1 MSSRAFLFS
10 DFEASDVK
18 RTGGMSEIVRAKLTS
33 TGDICA
39 LKFSSRV
46 DGDSQAA
53 ASFARE
59 EAALSDLSHRHIV
72 RLLGIGTDGA
82 KRFLVLE
89 WLEETL
95 ADYIQ
100 SVGPMEW
107 SVFYENFGRPILDAL
122 KHAHARTYIHRD
134 LKPLNIMLNRM
145 REPKLTDFG
154 ISRSTGDI
162 RLGVTFAS
170 AGSPPWTPPELDD
183 GLFSER
189 RDLYS
194 WAAICVACL
203 TGRVDYRSVA
213 DVRTAAKG
221 LGQAAPQKLLE
232 RCLSDSPHERVES
245 ASVLMWSL
253 DDFHRGRLLEVDRVR
268 QVGVE
273 ISAHVHRKLED
284 LLPAEAD
291 ADARVQRLFRDFEE
305 PCDVSRLHE
314 GDLEFAGSTLVI
326 RSARGSSDSP
336 WLVVKDIRAAS
347 LVAAVTATARLSIR
361 LVERGPGVAVTPEL
375 RTNISFLESF
385 LLAAEERAQ
394 EEQRRRD
401 EERYLNMLQ
410 DTVSSRMRA
419 LRDMPALEYDDG
431 KWDGGEF
438 VVRVIGVHS
447 LRPGEKRVIRT
458 SQAILVLQVSGIQ
471 HDRARLRPIGHR
483 RQIPPEGVL
492 RVDTVAQ
499 RRALERQEE
508 AVKAL
513 RSDMAVMPSLRR
525 LMLRPA
531 SADPPETG
539 GRLGPEGLSED
550 KVKVLDAAL
559 GMRQLMVVEGPPGTG
574 KTTLITAIVKQ
585 FLRENPGSRILIAA
599 QTHIAIDH
607 VVSKLLKD
615 EAFVDRVVRVA
626 RADEEKVSDEVR
638 PALLDRCLA
647 RWCQK
652 AAERSR
658 AFLRQRG
665 LAVGLNAS
673 EVELSVRLEALLAA
687 CKRNKEV
694 VSSLGATEQR
704 RGEAE
709 TLAVAAPEAD
719 VGGLET
725 ATIETVTL
733 AELEQERELLGERI
747 QRLRDELRTLGE
759 DGRLLAEVPEDE
771 QATWLQMLEQRD
783 EPWRAFRKELELQV
797 AWLDVL
803 GQLKQ
808 LEEVVLRGASVVAG
822 TCVGLGSSEAF
833 ARTRFD
839 LCIID
844 EASKATPTEALIP
857 MVRSERCLVVG
868 DPRQLPPYDGDA
880 VEVEGYGAEESRET
894 LLDYLIPRLPPA
906 CVERLTHQ
914 HRMCAGIGGLIS
926 TCFYDGVLKNERP
939 DMNRPD
945 WLRKKFPKPVVWI
958 DTPNSPQQR
967 RIHTYTNPGEQDAVL
982 SLLKTIQHGASR
994 AQQKVS
1000 VAVIA
1005 GYAAQAEALD
1015 ARIQRD
1021 SFGSLAIEVATVDSF
1036 QGKEADI
1043 CMFSVTL
1050 SNSSDFLGF
1059 LRSMK
1064 RLNVALSRPK
1074 DLLVIVGDQTFCYQV
1089 TGDNP
1094 FVNVIDYIEANP
1106 SSCETRRDSK

>member
-1 MSSRAFLFS
+1 
-10 DFEASDVK
+10 
-18 RTGGMSEIVRAKLTS
+18 MSEIVRAKLTS
-33 TGDICA
+33 TGENCA

-53 ASFARE
+53 TSFARE
-59 EAALSDLSHRHIV
+59 GAALSDLSHRHIV
-72 RLLGIGTDGA
+72 RLVGIGSDGA

-122 KHAHARTYIHRD
+122 KHAHARTYVHRD
-134 LKPLNIMLNRM
+134 LKPLNIMLSRT

-154 ISRSTGDI
+154 IARSTEDI

-203 TGRVDYRSVA
+203 TGRVDFRSVA
-213 DVRTAAKG
+213 ELRAAAKS

-232 RCLSDSPHERVES
+232 RCISDSPQERPEAVGF
-245 ASVLMWSL
+245 LIWSL
-253 DDFHRGRLLEVDRVR
+253 DDFHRGRLLEADRVR
-268 QVGVE
+268 DVGIE
-273 ISAHVHRKLED
+273 ISAQAHRKLED
-284 LLPAEAD
+284 LLPAAAD
-291 ADARVQRLFRDFEE
+291 ADARVRRLLQDFEE
-305 PCDVSRLHE
+305 PCDVSRLNE

-326 RSARGSSDSP
+326 RSARGSADSP
-336 WLVVKDIRAAS
+336 WLIVKDIRPAS

-361 LVERGPGVAVTPEL
+361 LVERGPVVDVTPDL
-375 RTNISFLESF
+375 RANIGFLESF
-385 LLAAEERAQ
+385 LLAAEERVQ
-394 EEQRRRD
+394 EDQRRRD

-419 LRDMPALEYDDG
+419 LRDMPALGYEDG

-438 VVRVIGVHS
+438 VVKVIGVHS
-447 LRPGEKRVIRT
+447 LKPGEKRVIRT
-458 SQAILVLQVSGIQ
+458 TNAILVLQVSGIR
-471 HDRARLRPIGHR
+471 HDRARLRPIGPR
-483 RQIPPEGVL
+483 RQIPAEGLL
-492 RVDTVAQ
+492 RIDTVAQ
-499 RRALERQEE
+499 RRALERQED
-508 AVKAL
+508 AIKVL
-513 RSDMAVMPSLRR
+513 RSDMAVIPSLRR

-531 SADPPETG
+531 TADVPESG
-539 GRLGPEGLSED
+539 GRQGPDGLSED
-550 KVKVLDAAL
+550 KVEVLDTAL

-585 FLRENPGSRILIAA
+585 FLREHPGSRVLIAA

-607 VVSKLLKD
+607 VVGKLLKD
-615 EAFVDRVVRVA
+615 ESFVDRVVRVA
-626 RADEEKVSDEVR
+626 RADEEKVADEVR

-647 RWCQK
+647 RWCQN

-658 AFLRQRG
+658 AFLKQRG
-665 LAVGLNAS
+665 LSVGLNSS
-673 EVELSVRLEALLAA
+673 EVELSVRLEMLLAA
-687 CKRNKEV
+687 CKRQNKV
-694 VSSLGATEQR
+694 VSSLGVAAQR
-704 RGEAE
+704 RDEAE

-733 AELEQERELLGERI
+733 AELDHERELLGKHI

-771 QATWLQMLEQRD
+771 QSAWLEMLEQRS
-783 EPWRAFRKELELQV
+783 EAWKAFRKELELQV

-833 ARTRFD
+833 AKTRFD

-868 DPRQLPPYDGDA
+868 DPRQLPPYDGDT
-880 VEVEGYGAEESRET
+880 VEVEGYSAEELRET

-906 CVERLTHQ
+906 CIGRLTHQ

-926 TCFYDGVLKNERP
+926 TCFYEGALRNERP
-939 DMNRPD
+939 DADRPG
-945 WLRKKFPKPVVWI
+945 WLRKKFPKSVVWI

-982 SLLKTIQHGASR
+982 NLLRTIQHGASR
-994 AQQKVS
+994 AQQNVS

-1005 GYAAQAEALD
+1005 GYAAQADALN

-1036 QGKEADI
+1036 QGKEADVSI
-1043 CMFSVTL
+1043 FSVTL
-1050 SNSSDFLGF
+1050 SNSFDFLGF

-1074 DLLVIVGDQTFCYQV
+1074 DLLAIVGDQTFCYQV
-1089 TGDNP
+1089 TGENP
-1094 FVNVIDYIEANP
+1094 FIDVIDYIEANP

>member
-1 MSSRAFLFS
+1 
-10 DFEASDVK
+10 
-18 RTGGMSEIVRAKLTS
+18 MSEIVRAKLTS
-33 TGDICA
+33 TGETCA

-46 DGDSQAA
+46 DGDSQATE
-53 ASFARE
+53 SFARE
-59 EAALSDLSHRHIV
+59 AAALNDLSHRHIV
-72 RLLGIGTDGA
+72 RLFGIGTDGG

-107 SVFYENFGRPILDAL
+107 AVFYENFGRPILDAL

-134 LKPLNIMLNRM
+134 LKPLNIMLSRM

-154 ISRSTGDI
+154 IARSMEDV

-183 GLFSER
+183 GIFSER

-203 TGRVDYRSVA
+203 TGRVDYKGVVDLRA
-213 DVRTAAKG
+213 AAKT
-221 LGQAAPQKLLE
+221 LGPAAPQKLLD
-232 RCLSDSPHERVES
+232 RCLSDSPQERPES
-245 ASVLMWSL
+245 ASFLIWSL
-253 DDFHRGRLLEVDRVR
+253 DDFHRGRLLEADRVR
-268 QVGVE
+268 DIGIE
-273 ISAHVHRKLED
+273 ISAQVHRKLED
-284 LLPAEAD
+284 LLPTEAD
-291 ADARVQRLFRDFEE
+291 ADARVQRLLRDFEE
-305 PCDVSRLHE
+305 PCDVSHLNE
-314 GDLEFAGSTLVI
+314 GDLEFAGKTLVI
-326 RSARGSSDSP
+326 RAARGSADSP

-347 LVAAVTATARLSIR
+347 VVAAVIATARLLVR
-361 LVERGPGVAVTPEL
+361 LVERAPGVAVTPEL
-375 RTNISFLESF
+375 RANVGFLESF

-394 EEQRRRD
+394 DEQRRRD
-401 EERYLNMLQ
+401 EERYLNMLE
-410 DTVSSRMRA
+410 DSVSSRMRA
-419 LRDMPALEYDDG
+419 LRDMPALEYEDG
-431 KWDGGEF
+431 RWDGGEF
-438 VVRVIGVHS
+438 VVKVIGAHS
-447 LRPGEKRVIRT
+447 LRTGEKRVIRT
-458 SQAILVLQVSGIQ
+458 SKAILVLQVSGVL
-471 HDRARLRPIGHR
+471 HDRARLRPIGQR

-499 RRALERQEE
+499 RRALERQDE

-513 RSDMAVMPSLRR
+513 RSDMAVMPSLRS
-525 LMLRPA
+525 LLLRPDT
-531 SADPPETG
+531 ADVPESG
-539 GRLGPEGLSED
+539 GRPGPEGLSED

-559 GMRQLMVVEGPPGTG
+559 GVRQLMVVEGPPGTG

-585 FLRENPGSRILIAA
+585 FLWEYPGSRVLLAA

-607 VVSKLLKD
+607 VVGKLLKD
-615 EAFVDRVVRVA
+615 QAFVDRVVRVA
-626 RADEEKVSDEVR
+626 RADEEKVAEEVR

-658 AFLRQRG
+658 GFLHQRG
-665 LAVGLNAS
+665 LAVGLDAS

-687 CKRNKEV
+687 CKRQKEV
-694 VSSLGATEQR
+694 DASLAVAGR
-704 RGEAE
+704 RRDEAE

-733 AELEQERELLGERI
+733 AELEQEREQLGDRI

-759 DGRLLAEVPEDE
+759 DGQLLAEVPENE
-771 QATWLQMLEQRD
+771 QAAWLEMLEQRD
-783 EPWRAFRKELELQV
+783 EAWPAFRKELELQV

-844 EASKATPTEALIP
+844 EASKATPTEALVP

-880 VEVEGYGAEESRET
+880 VEVEGYGAAESKET
-894 LLDYLIPRLPPA
+894 LLDYLIPRLPA
-906 CVERLTHQ
+906 DCVGRLTHQ

-926 TCFYDGVLKNERP
+926 ACFYEGRLKNQRP
-939 DMNRPD
+939 DGDRPE

-967 RIHTYTNPGEQDAVL
+967 RVHTYTNPGEQDAVL
-982 SLLKTIQHGASR
+982 GLLRTIQYVASR
-994 AQQKVS
+994 AQQKAS

-1015 ARIQRD
+1015 SRIQRD

-1036 QGKEADI
+1036 QGKESDVCI
-1043 CMFSVTL
+1043 FSVTL
-1050 SNSSDFLGF
+1050 SNSFDFLGF

-1074 DLLVIVGDQTFCYQV
+1074 DLLAIVGDQTFCYQV
-1089 TGDNP
+1089 TGENP
-1094 FVNVIDYIEANP
+1094 FVKVIDYIEAHP
-1106 SSCETRRDSK
+1106 ASCETRRDSK

>member
-1 MSSRAFLFS
+1 MNPRAFLLS
-10 DFEASDVK
+10 DFDTSDVK

-33 TGDICA
+33 TGETCA

-53 ASFARE
+53 ASFSRE

-72 RLLGIGTDGA
+72 RLIGIGTDGA

-89 WLEETL
+89 WLEETF

-107 SVFYENFGRPILDAL
+107 SVFYENFGRPVLDAL
-122 KHAHARTYIHRD
+122 KYAHARTYIHRD
-134 LKPLNIMLNRM
+134 LKPLNIMLSRM

-154 ISRSTGDI
+154 IARSTGDV

-194 WAAICVACL
+194 WAAICVASL
-203 TGRVDYRSVA
+203 TGRLDYRSVA
-213 DVRTAAKG
+213 DLRAAAKG
-221 LGQAAPQKLLE
+221 LGKAAPQKLLE
-232 RCLSDSPHERVES
+232 WCLSDSPQERPES
-245 ASVLMWSL
+245 ANFLIWSL
-253 DDFHRGRLLEVDRVR
+253 DDFHRCRLLEADRVR
-268 QVGVE
+268 EVGIE
-273 ISAHVHRKLED
+273 ISAQVHRKLEE

-291 ADARVQRLFRDFEE
+291 ADARVQRLLRDFEE

-326 RSARGSSDSP
+326 RSARGSVDSP

-361 LVERGPGVAVTPEL
+361 LVERVPGVAVTPEL
-375 RTNISFLESF
+375 RANIGFLESF

-410 DTVSSRMRA
+410 DTVSARMRA

-431 KWDGGEF
+431 KWDGGDF
-438 VVRVIGVHS
+438 VVKVIGTHS
-447 LRPGEKRVIRT
+447 LRLGEKRVIRT
-458 SQAILVLQVSGIQ
+458 SKAILVLQVSGIQ
-471 HDRARLRPIGHR
+471 HDRARLRPVGQR
-483 RQIPPEGVL
+483 RQIPSEGLL

-525 LMLRPA
+525 LMLSPA
-531 SADPPETG
+531 TADVPESG
-539 GRLGPEGLSED
+539 GRPGPEGLSKD
-550 KVKVLDAAL
+550 KVKVLDDAL

-585 FLRENPGSRILIAA
+585 FLREYPGSRVLIAA

-607 VVSKLLKD
+607 VVGKLLKD
-615 EAFVDRVVRVA
+615 EAFADRVVRVA
-626 RADEEKVSDEVR
+626 RADEEKVADEVR
-638 PALLDRCLA
+638 PTLLDRCLV

-658 AFLRQRG
+658 AFLHQRG
-665 LAVGLNAS
+665 LTVGLNSS

-687 CKRNKEV
+687 CKRQKEV
-694 VSSLGATEQR
+694 VSSLEVAGR
-704 RGEAE
+704 RRDEAE

-733 AELEQERELLGERI
+733 AELDQERERLSERI

-759 DGRLLAEVPEDE
+759 DGRLLAEVPEEE
-771 QATWLQMLEQRD
+771 QEAWLEMLERRD
-783 EPWRAFRKELELQV
+783 QAWPAFRKELELQV
-797 AWLDVL
+797 GWLDVL

-833 ARTRFD
+833 SRTRFD

-844 EASKATPTEALIP
+844 EASKATPTEALVP

-880 VEVEGYGAEESRET
+880 VDVEGYGAQESKET

-906 CVERLTHQ
+906 CVGRLTHQ

-926 TCFYDGVLKNERP
+926 TCFYEGILKNERP
-939 DMNRPD
+939 DVARPE

-967 RIHTYTNPGEQDAVL
+967 RIHTFTNPGEQDAVL
-982 SLLKTIQHGASR
+982 NLLRTVQHGASR
-994 AQQKVS
+994 AQQTVS

-1021 SFGSLAIEVATVDSF
+1021 SFGSLTIEVATVDSF

-1043 CMFSVTL
+1043 CIFSVTL

-1074 DLLVIVGDQTFCYQV
+1074 DLLAIVGDQTFCYQV
-1089 TGDNP
+1089 TGENP

-1106 SSCETRRDSK
+1106 TSCETRRDSK